1 METIKNTLT
10 NKDSL
15 TSPTLKGSGFYGLSD
30 KSAKLNKPPK
40 AKVEGGGIGTL
51 KPTKEEIAENKK
63 VLKHAQKLAKNK
75 KIIRLPQGFCYEYEK
90 MKAEVNAR
98 KNKKFA
104 D

>member
-1 METIKNTLT
+1 MRKT
-10 NKDSL
+10 
-15 TSPTLKGSGFYGLSD
+15 D

-51 KPTKEEIAENKK
+51 KPTKEEIAENRK

-75 KIIRLPQGFCYEYEK
+75 DVLKLKQGFSYEFEK
-90 MKAEVNAR
+90 MKAEINAR

-104 D
+104 N